1 MLSSLGVAPVS
12 GIYCFKYIICYQ
24 KIIYFLI
31 DLDVLSS
38 LTTSPN
44 KSELLYNSMS
54 TPDSSA
60 KGSLPQTPA
69 TG

>member
-1 MLSSLGVAPVS
+1 MLFN
-12 GIYCFKYIICYQ
+12 IHIISYQ
-24 KIIYFLI
+24 KMIYFFI

-44 KSELLYNSMS
+44 KSESLYSSMS

>member
-1 MLSSLGVAPVS
+1 M
-12 GIYCFKYIICYQ
+12 
-24 KIIYFLI
+24 IYFFI

-44 KSELLYNSMS
+44 KSESLYSSMS

>member
-1 MLSSLGVAPVS
+1 MLFNIHTYYKLSKND
-12 GIYCFKYIICYQ
+12 F
-24 KIIYFLI
+24 FFFI

-44 KSELLYNSMS
+44 KSESLYSSMS

>member
-12 GIYCFKYIICYQ
+12 GISCWKYSTSYY
-24 KIIYFLI
+24 KIINFLI

-44 KSELLYNSMS
+44 KSELLYSSMS

>member
-1 MLSSLGVAPVS
+1 MI
-12 GIYCFKYIICYQ
+12 GIIIH
-24 KIIYFLI
+24 FLI
-31 DLDVLSS
+31 NLDVLSS

-44 KSELLYNSMS
+44 KSELLYSSMS

>member
-12 GIYCFKYIICYQ
+12 GISIQIFILIQKYYFKKKC
-24 KIIYFLI
+24 
-31 DLDVLSS
+31 LDVLSS

-44 KSELLYNSMS
+44 KSELYNLMS

-60 KGSLPQTPA
+60 KGSLPQTPL
-69 TG
+69 TW